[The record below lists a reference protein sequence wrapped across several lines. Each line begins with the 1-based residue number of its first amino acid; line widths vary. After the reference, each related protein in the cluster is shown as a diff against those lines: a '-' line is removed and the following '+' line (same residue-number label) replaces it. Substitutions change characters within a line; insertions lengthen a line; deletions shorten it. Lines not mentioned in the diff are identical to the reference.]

1 MTLKPLPSGSRL
13 EGCTLSGALSVTTQ
27 VRDAVTV
34 IHGPAGCAQHNLSL
48 LHATCL
54 ENDTPALPLILSTDL
69 DEGSVIFGGEGAL
82 AGAIRDAAALDP
94 PVVFVLS
101 TCVVETIGDD
111 TGAVCGRDW
120 PVPVVHIPTAGFLGG
135 VFRDGFHRAL
145 HAIAGCAGE
154 PAGEPGGVV
163 LVGEKNL
170 EYEVDVHGEEMR
182 RLLSHLG
189 ARVDLRLV
197 RGMDWDTLP
206 RLASSRLNVLREPD
220 LASLG
225 DRCAERFG
233 TPYLPAYPVGLSGTL
248 LFLARAG
255 RSLGVDPAVAV
266 RREEEAQQEMLSRF
280 SDLSGSPV
288 WIPGASGSGEDARL
302 VQELAAALD
311 LRMDRHGTVV
321 PLPDPLPVGTAGI
334 RHLLHRWRRAIH
346 G

>member
-48 LHATCL
+48 LHAITL
-54 ENDTPALPLILSTDL
+54 ENDTPALPPLLSTDL
-69 DEGSVIFGGEGAL
+69 DEGSVIFGGEEAL
-82 AGAIRDAAALDP
+82 AATIREAAALDP

-145 HAIAGCAGE
+145 HAIAERAEGDGK
-154 PAGEPGGVV
+154 GPGGVV
-163 LVGEKNL
+163 LIGEKNL
-170 EYEVDVHGEEMR
+170 EYEVDVHGEEIR
-182 RLLSHLG
+182 RLLSLLG
-189 ARVDLRLV
+189 VRVDLRLV
-197 RGMDWDTLP
+197 REMDWATLP
-206 RLASSRLNVLREPD
+206 SLASSRLNVLREPD

-225 DRCAERFG
+225 NRCRERFG
-233 TPYLPAYPVGLSGTL
+233 TPYLPGYPVGLAGTL

-255 RSLGVDPAVAV
+255 QSLGVDAAAAV
-266 RREEEAQQEMLSRF
+266 RREEEIQQEMLSRF
-280 SDLSGSPV
+280 SDLSGSAV
-288 WIPGASGSGEDARL
+288 WTPAATGSGEATRL

-311 LRMDRHGTVV
+311 LRIDRQGTSV

>member
-48 LHATCL
+48 LHAITL
-54 ENDTPALPLILSTDL
+54 ENDTPDLPLLLSTDL
-69 DEGSVIFGGEGAL
+69 DEGSVIFGGEEAL
-82 AGAIRDAAALDP
+82 AAAIREAAARDP

-111 TGAVCGRDW
+111 TAAVCGRDW

-145 HAIAGCAGE
+145 HAIAGCAGDR
-154 PAGEPGGVV
+154 ADGPGGVV

-170 EYEVDVHGEEMR
+170 EYEVDVHGEEIR
-182 RLLSHLG
+182 RLLAQLG

-197 RGMDWDTLP
+197 RGMEWDALH

-220 LASLG
+220 LAPLG
-225 DRCAERFG
+225 DRCRERYG
-233 TPYLPAYPVGLSGTL
+233 TPFMPGYPVGLAGTL

-255 RSLGVDPAVAV
+255 NLLGVNPAEAV
-266 RREEEAQQEMLSRF
+266 RREEEVQQELLSRF
-280 SDLSGSPV
+280 SDLLGSRIWNPS
-288 WIPGASGSGEDARL
+288 ASGSGEDAQL

-311 LRMDRHGTVV
+311 LQIDRHGTAV